1 MRACSPD
8 EYKPTKKNIRTGRT
22 AGPDG
27 IPREVLKYS
36 DLKETVLQYANKPLM
51 NLDRP
56 NQWSESNLVPT
67 SIDGNLSQVS
77 SQGEQVYPQ

>member
-8 EYKPTKKNIRTGRT
+8 EYKPAKKNIKTGRT

-27 IPREVLKYS
+27 IPPEVLKYS
-36 DLKETVLQYANKPLM
+36 DLKETVLQYANKLLM

-56 NQWSESNLVPT
+56 NQWSESNLVPK
-67 SIDGNLSQVS
+67 IDGNLSQVS
-77 SQGEQVYPQ
+77 NQGEQVYPQ